1 MSASSVFCVRAATV
15 VALPVSAE
23 ADSSLFP
30 LWFLVVPLLR
40 TSEGRREERC
50 RGEFN
55 DASPF
60 LSPSNTLELTSF
72 PFVLLSFSGDE
83 ALPSESSE
91 DDSDFED
98 DSDDYERERRTTK
111 KP

>member
-1 MSASSVFCVRAATV
+1 M
-15 VALPVSAE
+15 
-23 ADSSLFP
+23 
-30 LWFLVVPLLR
+30 PLLR

-50 RGEFN
+50 QGESN
-55 DASPF
+55 DALPF

-72 PFVLLSFSGDE
+72 RFVLLSFSGDE